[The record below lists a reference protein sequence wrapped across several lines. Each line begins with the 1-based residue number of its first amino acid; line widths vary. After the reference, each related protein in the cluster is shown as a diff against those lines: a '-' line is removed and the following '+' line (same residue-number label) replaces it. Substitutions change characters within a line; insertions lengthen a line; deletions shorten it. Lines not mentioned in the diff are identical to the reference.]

1 MAAFYADE
9 NFPEPTVVALR
20 GHGHDV
26 LTARD
31 DGRADQK
38 LGDGLVLARAV
49 QLGRAVL
56 TFDRRDYRRLH
67 RASAEHAGIL
77 VCTEDTDF
85 VALAERIHT
94 AVSAL
99 TDLAGVLIRVV
110 KPNPPPTVQ

>member
-1 MAAFYADE
+1 MAALYADE

-26 LTARD
+26 LIARD
-31 DGRADQK
+31 DGRGGQRI
-38 LGDGLVLARAV
+38 GDEVVLARAT

-67 RASAEHAGIL
+67 RASAAHAGIL

-85 VALAERIHT
+85 AGLALRIH
-94 AVSAL
+94 AAIAAQPNLVGVVVS
-99 TDLAGVLIRVV
+99 VI
-110 KPNPPPTVQ
+110 KPNPPKVP